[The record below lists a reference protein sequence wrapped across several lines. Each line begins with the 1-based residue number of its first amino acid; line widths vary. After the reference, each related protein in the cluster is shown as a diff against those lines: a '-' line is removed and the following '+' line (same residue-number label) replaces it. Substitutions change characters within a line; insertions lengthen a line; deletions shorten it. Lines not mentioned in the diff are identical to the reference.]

1 MTTRVGGGGVVV
13 VVVAGSVVVVVVLAR
28 AAVVVGPAAL
38 PLAEV
43 HAATSTNRHA
53 AARLIASRLRRVR
66 P

>member
-1 MTTRVGGGGVVV
+1 TTRVGGGGAVV
-13 VVVAGSVVVVVVLAR
+13 VVVAGSVVVVVVLAE
-28 AAVVVGPAAL
+28 ALVVGPAAL

-43 HAATSTNRHA
+43 HATSSTNRHA